1 MASPAAFFKGLH
13 GQFDDDETEAFDA
26 APVVAA
32 PAPRPTRPM
41 QLSAAP
47 AAGTAPPDLAPTT
60 RAWPAAT
67 TNRPATTRPPAPSTN
82 RQGPGM
88 WTPGQGDAS
97 RGGGASA
104 RQWLGERG
112 YAVGRSAQKAR
123 PGAQGMSWADIA
135 RMAGVGDFK
144 GAKKDERFRAI
155 QDAFYGHNESGAG
168 ADPERTAYRQAIEAY
183 MRDHPDEFGFAGDS
197 GQAGGA
203 GGPGGAGGA
212 GAVGFEDELEQLLR
226 SGMRGEDGPYS
237 DDVRNNMRA
246 SAKEDTAGSLAATN
260 KLANIAAARSGN
272 LYSGSTGE
280 TLAENARAS
289 DASLNRQYRDMD
301 VQGASANF
309 DAKLKSRDQ
318 ALSLLQQRKEEAMA
332 KARNAIDRERIRND
346 YDVAI
351 QGIAVQRE
359 QIAAQ
364 KEAAD
369 SAARAEMA
377 SGRAWREHEL
387 TKMNTQRQWDV
398 EDYANRDLPM
408 LLSEW
413 GG

>member
-1 MASPAAFFKGLH
+1 MASPAFFKGLH
-13 GQFDDDETEAFDA
+13 SQFDDDEMEPLDA
-26 APVVAA
+26 APAVAA
-32 PAPRPTRPM
+32 PAARPTRPREI
-41 QLSAAP
+41 AP
-47 AAGTAPPDLAPTT
+47 LGGPAPTPAVAAPTT
-60 RAWPAAT
+60 RTWPALT
-67 TNRPATTRPPAPSTN
+67 TNRPPTTRPPVPSTN
-82 RQGPGM
+82 RTGPGM
-88 WTPGQGDAS
+88 WTPGQGDPT

-104 RQWLGERG
+104 RQWLAERG
-112 YAVGRSAQKAR
+112 YAVGRSAQKAQ

-135 RMAGVGDFK
+135 RMAGVTDFK

-155 QDAFYGHNESGAG
+155 QDAFYGHNQAG
-168 ADPERTAYRQAIEAY
+168 SAAADPERTAYRQAIEAY
-183 MRDHPDEFGFAGDS
+183 MRDHPGEFAPGAG
-197 GQAGGA
+197 GAGGA
-203 GGPGGAGGA
+203 GGPGGAGG
-212 GAVGFEDELEQLLR
+212 GGGEVGFEDELEQLLR

-237 DDVRNNMRA
+237 EDVRNNMRA

-332 KARNAIDRERIRND
+332 NARNAIDRERIKND

-398 EDYANRDLPM
+398 EDYANRELPM
-408 LLSEW
+408 LLGEY